1 MKTTLKNSAKA
12 IIVRDGYLLV
22 TVNRH
27 DNGEEFYILPGGG
40 QNFGETL
47 HQALQRECIEEIG
60 TNVDIRELIFVREY
74 IGKHHEFAH
83 FDGHVHQVEFMFLC
97 TLTEDPFTRQGTLPD
112 PKQFGVKWLLLTEL
126 ETAPFYPAV
135 LKTLIREMT
144 SPHVRYLGDVN

>member
-1 MKTTLKNSAKA
+1 MKTNMRNSAKA
-12 IIVRDGYLLV
+12 IIVRDGRLLV

-47 HQALQRECIEEIG
+47 HETLQRECLEEIG
-60 TNVDIRELIFVREY
+60 VNVDIRDLAFIREY

-97 TLTEDPFTRQGTLPD
+97 TLKKEAPFVRQGALPD
-112 PKQFGVKWLLLTEL
+112 PKQSGVKWLLLTEL
-126 ETAPFYPAV
+126 ETAPFYP
-135 LKTLIREMT
+135 
-144 SPHVRYLGDVN
+144 